1 MAEETAPEVSQL
13 HAWIHPISPV
23 IGRRLLIRDESAL
36 SELHDVIPV
45 AFGWY
50 RSWSGPA
57 CPKVSPRFVLV
68 SYLQSLEETL
78 IKETLPP

>member
-1 MAEETAPEVSQL
+1 MAEETTPEVSQL
-13 HAWIHPISPV
+13 HARIRPIRPV
-23 IGRRLLIRDESAL
+23 IGRRLLVRDEGTL

-57 CPKVSPRFVLV
+57 SPTPSPKLSPRFVAV
-68 SYLQSLEETL
+68 SIQ
-78 IKETLPP
+78 